1 MAPRKA
7 APSAPKRLLSLIEE
21 TLDQGQGE
29 DISVIDLSGKSS
41 IADYLVIASGRS
53 GRHLTTLA
61 DRLVEALREKGIR
74 PVPVE
79 GMANAE
85 WVLVDAG
92 DVIVHLFRPEKRR
105 FYNLEKM
112 WGLDLPD
119 LVEASA

>member
-1 MAPRKA
+1 M
-7 APSAPKRLLSLIEE
+7 
-21 TLDQGQGE
+21 
-29 DISVIDLSGKSS
+29 
-41 IADYLVIASGRS
+41 
-53 GRHLTTLA
+53 TTLA
-61 DRLVEALREKGIR
+61 DRLVEALREKGLR

-92 DVIVHLFRPEKRR
+92 DVIIHLFRPEKRR

-119 LVEASA
+119 LAEASA